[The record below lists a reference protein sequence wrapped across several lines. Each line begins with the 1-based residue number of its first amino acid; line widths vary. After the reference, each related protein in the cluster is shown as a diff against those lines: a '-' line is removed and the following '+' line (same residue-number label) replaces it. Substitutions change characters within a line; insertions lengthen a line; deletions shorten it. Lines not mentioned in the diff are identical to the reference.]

1 MKKVIL
7 LGIALTALAGCD
19 KLPFFKVAS
28 PPRKPGLWE
37 QTVQSDRSPTPIVTQ
52 LCFDA
57 ASDLHFPV
65 LPKPRRAGFCQKFAV
80 AKDGAS
86 YTVDTACGANGATMT
101 SHTVITGDFTS
112 KYTIN
117 STVDVSNAPDPAR
130 NGEHKTT
137 LTAVYKGDC
146 PPDLS
151 PGQVRLPSGE
161 VVEMAQLRGG
171 MMRSGG
177 PGGQGGGAPGGN
189 AAPAPAANAAPA
201 GGGQ

>member
-7 LGIALTALAGCD
+7 LGVALTALAGCD
-19 KLPFFKVAS
+19 RLPFFKVAS

-52 LCFDA
+52 SCFDA
-57 ASDLHFPV
+57 ASDKHFPV
-65 LPKPRRAGFCQKFAV
+65 LPKGPRRAGVCQKFAV
-80 AKDGAS
+80 AKNGDS
-86 YTVDTACGANGATMT
+86 YTVDTACSFNGATMT
-101 SHTVITGDFTS
+101 SHAVISGDFTS

-117 STVDVSNAPDPAR
+117 STVDVSNASDPAR

-137 LTAVYKGDC
+137 TTAVYKGDC
-146 PPDLS
+146 PSDLS

-171 MMRSGG
+171 MMR
-177 PGGQGGGAPGGN
+177 PGGQGGGAPAGN
-189 AAPAPAANAAPA
+189 AAPAANAAPSA
-201 GGGQ
+201 GQ